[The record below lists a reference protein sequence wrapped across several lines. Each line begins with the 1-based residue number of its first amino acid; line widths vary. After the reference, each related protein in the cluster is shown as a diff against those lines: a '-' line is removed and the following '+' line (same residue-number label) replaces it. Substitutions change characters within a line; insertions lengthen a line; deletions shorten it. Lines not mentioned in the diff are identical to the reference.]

1 MTVRRIFP
9 NINKKKIR
17 DRFCLPFRAV
27 LCTKSIGKGTL
38 DYSNMCKCSRE
49 NYKNIF
55 QPQGKFNSKRNLNSP
70 SDQKNRAVFRSRKT
84 KRKES
89 PPVSCCYPTN
99 YIFHS
104 FFFRGWCHSP
114 SDGNLFRCTAFA
126 GRKLNSPNFL
136 KEISDYFRSNKI
148 GRDANEI
155 SRVGGRILIG
165 FFSMAGNSVL
175 NQLPKSDY

>member
-104 FFFRGWCHSP
+104 SFFGGGVTRRQTEIYLGAQLSP
-114 SDGNLFRCTAFA
+114 GENWILPISSKKSAIIFEVIRLDAMLTRSVALGA
-126 GRKLNSPNFL
+126 GFW
-136 KEISDYFRSNKI
+136 
-148 GRDANEI
+148 
-155 SRVGGRILIG
+155 
-165 FFSMAGNSVL
+165 
-175 NQLPKSDY
+175 